1 MKKSKDIGLF
11 IVRITIAVPML
22 MYGISKIIHGISY
35 IEGLLTE
42 KGLPSV
48 LAYGVYVGEVISP
61 LLLIVGFRTRQ
72 AAVLFASNCLTAII
86 LAHKAAILSLNENG
100 GWALETLAIYAGI
113 SISLL
118 FTGSGKIAFSS
129 THQWD

>member
-1 MKKSKDIGLF
+1 MKKSQDIGLF

-35 IEGLLTE
+35 IEGLLKE
-42 KGLPSV
+42 NGLPSV
-48 LAYGVYVGEVISP
+48 FAYGVYVGEVIAP
-61 LLLIVGFRTRQ
+61 LLLIAGFRTRL
-72 AAVLFASNCLTAII
+72 AAVLFTSNCLTAII
-86 LAHKAAILSLNENG
+86 LAQTAAIFSLNENG

-113 SISLL
+113 SIALL
-118 FTGSGKIAFSS
+118 FTGSGKIALSS